1 MEIENII
8 KDAISSMSEDIQ
20 AISEGIDKIKF
31 SKDTLYIIVKNED
44 IKNRVNDVYIYIIKK
59 YLSAVI
65 NGAENINIV
74 FISRDEIIDI
84 GIKSLEKSDLTNLKE
99 QTVEVRPPK
108 PEIEEEKEELNAD
121 IQNIDVMDIW
131 KVMLGRIQELIS
143 PAVYQSMFRESYQ
156 SGYDSGVVYVTVKD
170 LRTAQIMET
179 QYRRFLKEV
188 SYELFGLRLSFRF
201 IIDEKENESKEDD
214 KVYPVNI
221 DDINSFLR
229 YLKSIENR

>member
-1 MEIENII
+1 MDIENII

-201 IIDEKENESKEDD
+201 IIDEKEKESKEDD

>member
-1 MEIENII
+1 MDIENII

>member
-1 MEIENII
+1 MDIENII

-99 QTVEVRPPK
+99 QTVEVRPQK

>member
-1 MEIENII
+1 MDIENII

-74 FISRDEIIDI
+74 FISRDEIVDI

-156 SGYDSGVVYVTVKD
+156 SGYDSGVIYVTVKD

-201 IIDEKENESKEDD
+201 IIDEKEKESKEDD
-214 KVYPVNI
+214 KVYPVNV

>member
-1 MEIENII
+1 MDIENII

-65 NGAENINIV
+65 NGAEKINIV

>member
-1 MEIENII
+1 MDIENII
-8 KDAISSMSEDIQ
+8 KDSISSMSEDIQ

-31 SKDTLYIIVKNED
+31 SKDTLYIIVKDED

>member
-1 MEIENII
+1 MDIENII

-31 SKDTLYIIVKNED
+31 SKDTLYIIVKDED